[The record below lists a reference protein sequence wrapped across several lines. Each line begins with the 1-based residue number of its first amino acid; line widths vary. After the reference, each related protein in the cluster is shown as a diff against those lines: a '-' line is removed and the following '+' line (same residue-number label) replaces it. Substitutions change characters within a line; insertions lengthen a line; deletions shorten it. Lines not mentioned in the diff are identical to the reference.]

1 MVCPATT
8 LFDQRLMI
16 CNFGNCDNVTTST
29 TTTTTATT
37 TTTTT
42 TTTATSTLVTDES
55 IVCDENGCL
64 VER

>member
-16 CNFGNCDNVTTST
+16 CNFGNCDNVTTT
-29 TTTTTATT
+29 TTTTTATA
-37 TTTTT
+37 
-42 TTTATSTLVTDES
+42 TTTATSTLVTEES

>member
-16 CNFGNCDNVTTST
+16 CNFGNCDNVTT
-29 TTTTTATT
+29 T

-42 TTTATSTLVTDES
+42 TTTATSTLVTEES